1 MKKLLFI
8 YDDIVK
14 PDDSSKNIVGDLSFS
29 EIVYKRKNFKEYI
42 YDFLEG
48 LNMDISKIH
57 ISDLA
62 DLERLKKSILGYS
75 DHCIVHMYS
84 YSVIDNYEVLEILFN
99 KIVYSISNTMIS
111 DGRKMLLASFNE
123 LSDYK
128 KFIGIRVDSL
138 ESEAF
143 SGLELLKIENECL
156 YNISDYN
163 TLISFISGGFD
174 ARYFNQLKGDEYT
187 VTKISD
193 KKDKIKRE
201 YSFYHLLPENMK
213 SSFVLPYDYKEDN
226 ESSSYTMERYNFTD
240 MAIRWIHKAI
250 NTDEFDKF
258 MKKAFRFI
266 ESRGSKEV
274 SKEQYMDTADR
285 LYLGKLKD
293 RIEDLKNHSLYPE
306 LASYIT
312 VGTEFLDMDEIYESY
327 RDIYRKLSKRRFKW
341 VSVIGHG
348 DFCFSNILYDKGTST
363 MKLIDPKG
371 AMTED
376 ELWTDPYYDIA
387 KLSHSICGLY
397 DFFNNG
403 LYDIKVGGDMK
414 LNLSIDMN
422 SDRYISIF
430 KEHLRANGYDY
441 ELVRLYEA
449 SLFLSMLPLHM
460 DNPQKVL
467 GFLLNGILIMEEVKT
482 FV

>member
-1 MKKLLFI
+1 MKKLLFV

-14 PDDSSKNIVGDLSFS
+14 PDDSSKNIVGDLRFS
-29 EIVYKRKNFKEYI
+29 EIVYKRKNFKEYM
-42 YDFLEG
+42 YDFLER
-48 LNMDISKIH
+48 LNMDISKVH
-57 ISDLA
+57 ISNLEDM
-62 DLERLKKSILGYS
+62 ERLKKSILGYG
-75 DHCIVHMYS
+75 DHCIVHMFS
-84 YSVIDNYEVLEILFN
+84 YSAINNYEVLDILFQ
-99 KIVYSISNTMIS
+99 KIVYAISNTMIS
-111 DGRKMLLASFNE
+111 DGGSMLMASFKDI
-123 LSDYK
+123 SDYR
-128 KFIGIRVDSL
+128 KFLEIRGSSL
-138 ESEAF
+138 ELETF
-143 SGLELLKIENECL
+143 SGLELLSIENECL
-156 YNISDYN
+156 YNISDYG

-213 SSFVLPYDYKEDN
+213 SSFVLPYDYR
-226 ESSSYTMERYNFTD
+226 ESDESASYTMERYNFTD

-250 NTDEFDKF
+250 KIDEFEKF

-266 ESRGSKEV
+266 ESRSARDV
-274 SKEQYMDTADR
+274 SKAQYAAMADR
-285 LYLGKLKD
+285 LYVEKLKE
-293 RIEDLKNHSLYPE
+293 RIEDLKRHRLYPE
-306 LASYIT
+306 LARYIS
-312 VGTEFLDMDEIYESY
+312 VGTEFSDIDEIYKSY
-327 RDIYRKLSKRRFKW
+327 CELYEKLSKRKLRW
-341 VSVIGHG
+341 ISVIGHG
-348 DFCFSNILYDKGTST
+348 DFCFSNILYDKGTGT

-371 AMTED
+371 AMTEE

-403 LYDIKVGGDMK
+403 LYDIKVGQNMK
-414 LNLSIDMN
+414 LDLNIDMN
-422 SDRYISIF
+422 SDRYVEIF
-430 KEHLRANGYDY
+430 RRYLEENGYEY